1 MLSKVEHDYNTLKH
15 TCEFQQ
21 KEYSLITADYE
32 QKQFEL
38 TTKYCAS
45 IKAILSASD
54 YNKFLAIN
62 PYCTQTTMFSF

>member
-1 MLSKVEHDYNTLKH
+1 MPQNIDDEDQKLNLSEQ
-15 TCEFQQ
+15 QQ

>member
-1 MLSKVEHDYNTLKH
+1 MPQNIDDEDQKLNLSEQ
-15 TCEFQQ
+15 QQ

-38 TTKYCAS
+38 TAKYCAS